1 MDQHIDLARV
11 SRKRT
16 RRWVILLTGLLLVF
30 TISLFVGRYPQPYW
44 MSPRL
49 LGQDELARQLVLALR
64 LPRILAALMMGASL
78 AAAGNVL
85 QMVFRNPLV
94 GPGILGVSQGAG
106 FGAALAILT
115 LSTMPLAVELS
126 ALLFASLGLV
136 LSYLIAR
143 QLRYGGWV
151 LRLILSGIAVSA
163 LFAAGIGLLKY
174 LSDPLT
180 QLPEITFWLL
190 GGLWSVTWREVLLM
204 LPFVTIGLII
214 MFLMRWRLNLL
225 SLSEETAFS
234 LGSRMGRERALLLMG
249 AVAAIAAVTAV
260 GGVIG
265 WVGLIIPHLARR
277 LFGASAQL
285 TVPAT
290 ILMGAVFVIFCDTIA
305 RSLRPGEIP
314 LGIITS
320 LLGAVIFILLMITVG
335 ARWKP

>member
-1 MDQHIDLARV
+1 MDQQIDLARFQRV
-11 SRKRT
+11 RA
-16 RRWVILLTGLLLVF
+16 RRWAALLAGLLLVF
-30 TISLFVGRYPQPYW
+30 LISIFVGRYPQPYW
-44 MSPRL
+44 MPPRL
-49 LGQDELARQLVLALR
+49 LDQDELARQLVLALR
-64 LPRILAALMMGASL
+64 LPRLLAALMMGASL

-106 FGAALAILT
+106 FGAALAIIT
-115 LSTMPLAVELS
+115 LGTMPLAVELS

-136 LSYLIAR
+136 MSYLIAR
-143 QLRYGGWV
+143 QLHYGGWV

-163 LFAAGIGLLKY
+163 MFSAGIGLLKY
-174 LSDPLT
+174 LADPLT

-204 LPFVTIGLII
+204 LPFVSVGLII
-214 MFLMRWRLNLL
+214 MYLMRWRLNLL

-265 WVGLIIPHLARR
+265 WVGLIIPHMARR
-277 LFGASAQL
+277 LFGASAQR

-290 ILMGAVFVIFCDTIA
+290 ILLGAIFVVFCDTLA
-305 RSLRPGEIP
+305 RSLHPGEIP

-320 LLGAVIFILLMITVG
+320 LLGALIFILLMVTVG

>member
-1 MDQHIDLARV
+1 MDHTLNPAKQRRLQ
-11 SRKRT
+11 T
-16 RRWVILLTGLLLVF
+16 RRWLVLIAGLLLVF
-30 TISLFVGRYPQPYW
+30 CLSIFIGRYPQPYW
-44 MSPRL
+44 MPLEL
-49 LGQDELARQLVLALR
+49 LGEDELARQLVTALR
-64 LPRILAALMMGASL
+64 LPRLLAALMLGASL

-115 LSTMPLAVELS
+115 LSSRVLAVELS
-126 ALLFASLGLV
+126 AFVFACLGLA

-163 LFAAGIGLLKY
+163 LFSAGIGLIKY
-174 LSDPLT
+174 LADPFT

-190 GGLWSVTWREVLLM
+190 GGLWGVTWQEVFLM
-204 LPFVTIGLII
+204 APFVILGLLVV
-214 MFLMRWRLNLL
+214 FLMRWRLNLL

-234 LGSRMGRERALLLMG
+234 LGSRIGRERAFLLVS
-249 AVAAIAAVTAV
+249 AVGAIAAVTAV
-260 GGVIG
+260 AGVIG
-265 WVGLIIPHLARR
+265 WVGLIIPHIARR
-277 LFGASAQL
+277 LFGASAQG
-285 TVPAT
+285 TIPAS
-290 ILMGAVFVIFCDTIA
+290 ILIGGAFVIFCDTIA
-305 RSLRPGEIP
+305 RSLRAGEIP

-320 LLGAVIFILLMITVG
+320 LLGALIFILLMVSVG